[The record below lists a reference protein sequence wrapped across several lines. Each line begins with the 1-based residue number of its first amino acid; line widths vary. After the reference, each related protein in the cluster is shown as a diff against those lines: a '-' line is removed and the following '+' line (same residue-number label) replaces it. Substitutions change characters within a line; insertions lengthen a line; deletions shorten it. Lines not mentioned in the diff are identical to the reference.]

1 MRKYLIILILSVSLP
16 ALSQSTNI
24 STLFYSSIK
33 KADLYFNHYAYRN
46 ALQLYL
52 HAFEKNP
59 ENTYVMEQI
68 AECYFKIHNPIEA
81 EKWFRKV
88 VEKRVF
94 SKKTTFDFAEV
105 LSMNGSYSEAKYWYE
120 ETLKNDPESQ
130 ILKDKIKFI
139 DNIQIY
145 EIDSL
150 EFLVSSVEFN
160 TNHSE
165 YGAHKF
171 RDGLVFSSSRDISMF
186 IKHRPFDAVDDQE
199 SLLNLFYVDGQKVGE
214 FGSAELLHEEKS
226 KAILHEGPIA
236 FYDNDTKAA
245 FTRTNLK
252 GLKLEYDENK
262 KAHLQIFF
270 ADINDARELKR
281 IRPFQ
286 YNSNNFS
293 IGHPSLTPNG
303 KTMFFTSTA
312 PGGFGGSDI
321 YYSNNLGDSW
331 TLPVNIGPNVN
342 TPGDESFPFVAN
354 DSTLYFSSNGH
365 GSLGGL
371 DIMASYRRNG
381 QFSKPENFGSPL
393 NSRFDDFSFQS
404 DGLLRSGFFASNRP
418 GGKGLDD
425 IYYFEVTDFYLKG
438 HTLAENDT
446 IAGVTI
452 KVKDALTGELITSIT
467 SDSTG
472 SYRIKLPFEK
482 KYIIETEKDGLVS
495 GGKTEIS
502 TFSKGLNMDLR
513 SLRLQAASI
522 HSKGK
527 IYSKET
533 QQPITDVLITVFNL
547 TDNLKEN
554 IQVNNPD
561 GYDLTLLRNKS
572 YRIEFTKTDYVTQSI
587 EINTTGLN
595 AKELLN
601 DIILEESF
609 EKSMVI
615 NFDYKKSTLTA
626 ESQKALKPFAEI
638 LKKYPGYTVNIA
650 AHADSRGTRERN
662 LELSNLRA
670 KSAKAF
676 LIKSGISESRITWKG
691 FGEALILNRCSDG
704 VKCSDAEHLL
714 NRRAE
719 LKIQK

>member
-1 MRKYLIILILSVSLP
+1 MKKYFFIFFISLSLP
-16 ALSQSTNI
+16 GWSQSTNI
-24 STLFYSSIK
+24 STLFYSSVK

-59 ENTYVMEQI
+59 ENTYLMEQI
-68 AECYFKIHNPIEA
+68 AECYFKLHEPVQA
-81 EKWFRKV
+81 EIWFRKV

-94 SKKTTFDFAEV
+94 NKKTTYDFAEA
-105 LSMNGSYSEAKYWYE
+105 LSMNGNYSEAKYWYE
-120 ETLKNDPESQ
+120 ESLKADPENEM
-130 ILKDKIKFI
+130 IKDKIQFI
-139 DNIQIY
+139 DNIKSY

-165 YGAHKF
+165 YGVHKF

-186 IKHRPFDAVDDQE
+186 IKHRPFDAVDQEE
-199 SLLNLFYVDGQKVGE
+199 SLLNLFYVSGQAIGN
-214 FGSAELLHEEKS
+214 FGKPEMLHKAKS

-245 FTRTNLK
+245 FTRTNMK
-252 GLKLEYDENK
+252 GLQLEYDEND

-270 ADINDARELKR
+270 ADINEERELLR
-281 IRPFQ
+281 VRPFQ
-286 YNSNNFS
+286 YNSNNYS
-293 IGHPSLTPNG
+293 IGHPTLTPDG

-321 YYSNNLGDSW
+321 YYSNHLGEGWS
-331 TLPVNIGPNVN
+331 LPVNVGSNVN
-342 TPGDESFPFVAN
+342 TPGDESFPFIAN

-371 DIMASYRRNG
+371 DILASYRRNG

-393 NSRFDDFSFQS
+393 NSRYDDFSFQS

-425 IYYFEVTDFYLKG
+425 IYYFAVTDFYLKG

-446 IAGVTI
+446 VGGVTI
-452 KVKDALTGELITSIT
+452 KVKDAVTGELITTVVSEK
-467 SDSTG
+467 DG
-472 SYRIKLPFEK
+472 SYNVKLPFEK
-482 KYIIETEKDGLVS
+482 KFVIETEKEGLVS
-495 GGKTEIS
+495 GGKTEIV
-502 TFSKGLNMDLR
+502 TFSKGLDMDLK
-513 SLRLQAASI
+513 SLKIQSASI

-533 QQPITDVLITVFNL
+533 QQVITGVTISINNL
-547 TDNLKEN
+547 TDNLKQTVLINSE
-554 IQVNNPD
+554 D
-561 GYDLTLLRNKS
+561 GYDLDLLRNKNFSLEFSKPGFMS
-572 YRIEFTKTDYVTQSI
+572 YTI
-587 EINTTGLN
+587 EINTSGLSKN
-595 AKELLN
+595 ELLN
-601 DIILEESF
+601 DVVLEEVF
-609 EKSMVI
+609 EKSLVI
-615 NFDYKKSTLTA
+615 NFEYKKASLTA
-626 ESQKALKPFAEI
+626 ESIKALQPFAEI
-638 LKKYPGYTVNIA
+638 LKKFPTYSINIA
-650 AHADSRGTRERN
+650 AHADSRGTKEIN
-662 LELSNLRA
+662 LELSNRRA
-670 KSAKAF
+670 QSARDF
-676 LIKSGISESRITWKG
+676 LVNAGVNESRITWKG
-691 FGEALILNRCSDG
+691 FGESLILNRCSDG
-704 VKCSDAEHLL
+704 VKCSDAEHKL